1 MKDFLENLE
10 IGENKVKLSQ
20 EEIKSILAEHG
31 KSVKTETEKVEN
43 NIRKE
48 NEDLKATIDD
58 LKEQISKA
66 PKSDEIESLK
76 SKIADYETKEKER
89 KEEEN
94 KKIFEENLN
103 KNVLEAIG
111 DKEFVNER
119 TKNAI
124 INEVKTALQ
133 DKANVGKSAKDIFEN
148 ITKDST
154 DIFKNKNELKDMP
167 DIQESKPVEGK
178 PTSEGIKINP
188 MFKTDF

>member
-1 MKDFLENLE
+1 MREFLRGLE
-10 IGENKVKLSQ
+10 LDKETIDTIMAEHGKLITEAKEKTQELENKVK
-20 EEIKSILAEHG
+20 
-31 KSVKTETEKVEN
+31 
-43 NIRKE
+43 
-48 NEDLKATIDD
+48 
-58 LKEQISKA
+58 
-66 PKSDEIESLK
+66 
-76 SKIADYETKEKER
+76 DYETKIDELSSKAETNTKIQEELDTLKKQIAEEKKQ
-89 KEEEN
+89 KEQEDLEAT
-94 KKIFEENLN
+94 LN

-133 DKANVGKSAKDIFEN
+133 DKANVGKSAKDIFET

-167 DIQESKPVEGK
+167 DIQERKPVEGK

-188 MFKTDF
+188 IFKTDF

>member
-1 MKDFLENLE
+1 MREFLRGLE
-10 IGENKVKLSQ
+10 LDKETIDTIMAEHGKLITEAKEKTQELENKVK
-20 EEIKSILAEHG
+20 
-31 KSVKTETEKVEN
+31 
-43 NIRKE
+43 
-48 NEDLKATIDD
+48 
-58 LKEQISKA
+58 
-66 PKSDEIESLK
+66 
-76 SKIADYETKEKER
+76 DYETKIDELSSKAETNTKIQEELDTLKKQIAEEKKQ
-89 KEEEN
+89 KEQEDLEAT
-94 KKIFEENLN
+94 LN

-133 DKANVGKSAKDIFEN
+133 DKANVGKSAKDIFET

-178 PTSEGIKINP
+178 STSEGIKINP